1 MRLKLSRFRRN
12 FNKDLPIEF
21 TEKNLS
27 SFGGLELFS
36 RYLRRVELS
45 RRVGKACRGKG
56 IRSDY
61 GSVRLVLVLV
71 GMLLVGARRL
81 EHLQYVCDD
90 PMLLRF
96 CGLRRLPSRPTIVN
110 WLKQFT
116 GERLKG
122 LSELNGVLV
131 HEQIE
136 RLGLNRLTVD
146 MDGTVVQAGNQVGW
160 AFRGFNPHRKKNKSY
175 YPLFAHLA
183 QTGQILKSRNRPG
196 NVHDS
201 KGADAFLRELIGELR
216 GQFGRSR
223 KLEFRTDAAFFNE
236 KILKRLERSRSEFAI
251 KAPFWPWLGLKEVV
265 AGRKRWHRVS
275 DEIDGF
281 SIKHFIEPWN
291 ITVRIA
297 IYRKR
302 VRHRTPKNFQLDLF
316 SPDDGYFEYS
326 AVATNKSLTV
336 QRLWYFAAGR
346 GGQEKTF
353 AELRSQFALDVVPTK
368 SYAANSAWQQLNV
381 LAHNLCRS
389 FQLDTIAETKGISR
403 KRTCTHLL
411 NTIRTIR
418 FRIIN
423 KAGRLV
429 RVSGRNALRMA
440 TNSSTQTLF
449 ERIELALAS

>member
-21 TEKNLS
+21 TEQNLS

-216 GQFGRSR
+216 VCLLFIHPRASNWISLQS
-223 KLEFRTDAAFFNE
+223 
-236 KILKRLERSRSEFAI
+236 
-251 KAPFWPWLGLKEVV
+251 
-265 AGRKRWHRVS
+265 AG
-275 DEIDGF
+275 IM
-281 SIKHFIEPWN
+281 P
-291 ITVRIA
+291 A
-297 IYRKR
+297 
-302 VRHRTPKNFQLDLF
+302 
-316 SPDDGYFEYS
+316 
-326 AVATNKSLTV
+326 
-336 QRLWYFAAGR
+336 
-346 GGQEKTF
+346 
-353 AELRSQFALDVVPTK
+353 
-368 SYAANSAWQQLNV
+368 
-381 LAHNLCRS
+381 
-389 FQLDTIAETKGISR
+389 
-403 KRTCTHLL
+403 
-411 NTIRTIR
+411 
-418 FRIIN
+418 
-423 KAGRLV
+423 
-429 RVSGRNALRMA
+429 
-440 TNSSTQTLF
+440 
-449 ERIELALAS
+449 

>member
-21 TEKNLS
+21 TEQNLS

-71 GMLLVGARRL
+71 GILLVGARRL

-201 KGADAFLRELIGELR
+201 KGADAFSTGTDRRATGPVRSVPKAGIPH
-216 GQFGRSR
+216 GRRVFQR
-223 KLEFRTDAAFFNE
+223 KDSQEARAL
-236 KILKRLERSRSEFAI
+236 
-251 KAPFWPWLGLKEVV
+251 P
-265 AGRKRWHRVS
+265 
-275 DEIDGF
+275 
-281 SIKHFIEPWN
+281 
-291 ITVRIA
+291 
-297 IYRKR
+297 KR
-302 VRHRTPKNFQLDLF
+302 VRDQGSVL
-316 SPDDGYFEYS
+316 
-326 AVATNKSLTV
+326 AVARPKG
-336 QRLWYFAAGR
+336 GR
-346 GGQEKTF
+346 RWAQ
-353 AELRSQFALDVVPTK
+353 A
-368 SYAANSAWQQLNV
+368 
-381 LAHNLCRS
+381 
-389 FQLDTIAETKGISR
+389 
-403 KRTCTHLL
+403 
-411 NTIRTIR
+411 
-418 FRIIN
+418 
-423 KAGRLV
+423 
-429 RVSGRNALRMA
+429 MA
-440 TNSSTQTLF
+440 PR
-449 ERIELALAS
+449 E

>member
-1 MRLKLSRFRRN
+1 MSRDASLRRGRNPSCSKTRSNSRPASAGAVRITGRRN
-12 FNKDLPIEF
+12 ACEHLVQIE
-21 TEKNLS
+21 S
-27 SFGGLELFS
+27 SYCGDNSGWAGLELFS

-131 HEQIE
+131 HEQVE

-183 QTGQILKSRNRPG
+183 QTGQILKSKNRPG

-201 KGADAFLRELIGELR
+201 KGADAFLRDLG
-216 GQFGRSR
+216 GR
-223 KLEFRTDAAFFNE
+223 
-236 KILKRLERSRSEFAI
+236 
-251 KAPFWPWLGLKEVV
+251 
-265 AGRKRWHRVS
+265 
-275 DEIDGF
+275 
-281 SIKHFIEPWN
+281 
-291 ITVRIA
+291 
-297 IYRKR
+297 
-302 VRHRTPKNFQLDLF
+302 
-316 SPDDGYFEYS
+316 
-326 AVATNKSLTV
+326 
-336 QRLWYFAAGR
+336 
-346 GGQEKTF
+346 
-353 AELRSQFALDVVPTK
+353 
-368 SYAANSAWQQLNV
+368 
-381 LAHNLCRS
+381 
-389 FQLDTIAETKGISR
+389 
-403 KRTCTHLL
+403 
-411 NTIRTIR
+411 
-418 FRIIN
+418 
-423 KAGRLV
+423 
-429 RVSGRNALRMA
+429 
-440 TNSSTQTLF
+440 
-449 ERIELALAS
+449 

>member
-21 TEKNLS
+21 TEQNLS

-45 RRVGKACRGKG
+45 RRIGKACRGKG

-160 AFRGFNPHRKKNKSY
+160 AFRGFNPHRKKNKSF

-201 KGADAFLRELIGELR
+201 KGADAFLRELEQTASGLAAVWARENSRASIYDALERKETYATTGSRIMVRFFAGWDFTEEDAL
-216 GQFGRSR
+216 GRSPAFAGYA
-223 KLEFRTDAAFFNE
+223 KGVPMAGDLSDAPGGEAPSFLVAA
-236 KILKRLERSRSEFAI
+236 LKDPLSGNLDRIQIIKGWMDSQRQLHER
-251 KAPFWPWLGLKEVV
+251 VYDV
-265 AGRKRWHRVS
+265 AVS
-275 DEIDGF
+275 DGRQIGPDGRC
-281 SIKHFIEPWN
+281 KTPVGYTVDIERATWSN
-291 ITVRIA
+291 TIGDSELITVWEDPEFDPEQRA
-297 IYRKR
+297 FYYAR
-302 VRHRTPKNFQLDLF
+302 VIEIPTPRWTAYEAARFGIQMPDEVPMTTQERAYT
-316 SPDDGYFEYS
+316 SPI
-326 AVATNKSLTV
+326 
-336 QRLWYFAAGR
+336 WY
-346 GGQEKTF
+346 T
-353 AELRSQFALDVVPTK
+353 P
-368 SYAANSAWQQLNV
+368 
-381 LAHNLCRS
+381 
-389 FQLDTIAETKGISR
+389 
-403 KRTCTHLL
+403 
-411 NTIRTIR
+411 
-418 FRIIN
+418 
-423 KAGRLV
+423 
-429 RVSGRNALRMA
+429 
-440 TNSSTQTLF
+440 
-449 ERIELALAS
+449 

>member
-1 MRLKLSRFRRN
+1 MNNAWKKIGRWVWIRFSILLWTAACSQGIDSGFESGN

-21 TEKNLS
+21 TEQNLS

-160 AFRGFNPHRKKNKSY
+160 AC
-175 YPLFAHLA
+175 PLKTMPPIA
-183 QTGQILKSRNRPG
+183 PG
-196 NVHDS
+196 NS
-201 KGADAFLRELIGELR
+201 
-216 GQFGRSR
+216 
-223 KLEFRTDAAFFNE
+223 
-236 KILKRLERSRSEFAI
+236 
-251 KAPFWPWLGLKEVV
+251 
-265 AGRKRWHRVS
+265 
-275 DEIDGF
+275 
-281 SIKHFIEPWN
+281 
-291 ITVRIA
+291 
-297 IYRKR
+297 
-302 VRHRTPKNFQLDLF
+302 
-316 SPDDGYFEYS
+316 
-326 AVATNKSLTV
+326 
-336 QRLWYFAAGR
+336 
-346 GGQEKTF
+346 
-353 AELRSQFALDVVPTK
+353 
-368 SYAANSAWQQLNV
+368 
-381 LAHNLCRS
+381 
-389 FQLDTIAETKGISR
+389 
-403 KRTCTHLL
+403 
-411 NTIRTIR
+411 
-418 FRIIN
+418 
-423 KAGRLV
+423 
-429 RVSGRNALRMA
+429 
-440 TNSSTQTLF
+440 
-449 ERIELALAS
+449 

>member
-21 TEKNLS
+21 TEQNLS

-223 KLEFRTDAAFFNE
+223 KLEFRTEASSTSNGEELPARPVFSRR
-236 KILKRLERSRSEFAI
+236 RLLRVLSRRHQQIAHRPTPLVLRCWARRPRENLRRIAQPVRSR
-251 KAPFWPWLGLKEVV
+251 
-265 AGRKRWHRVS
+265 RR
-275 DEIDGF
+275 
-281 SIKHFIEPWN
+281 
-291 ITVRIA
+291 
-297 IYRKR
+297 
-302 VRHRTPKNFQLDLF
+302 
-316 SPDDGYFEYS
+316 
-326 AVATNKSLTV
+326 
-336 QRLWYFAAGR
+336 
-346 GGQEKTF
+346 
-353 AELRSQFALDVVPTK
+353 
-368 SYAANSAWQQLNV
+368 
-381 LAHNLCRS
+381 AH
-389 FQLDTIAETKGISR
+389 
-403 KRTCTHLL
+403 
-411 NTIRTIR
+411 
-418 FRIIN
+418 
-423 KAGRLV
+423 
-429 RVSGRNALRMA
+429 
-440 TNSSTQTLF
+440 
-449 ERIELALAS
+449 